1 MMSNHTAEMES
12 DNLIN
17 INRSSSKVRS
27 EVNKVIEE
35 EEKKIVLALAGFKN
49 EMEIKG
55 ARTAGY
61 KVNKGGVDDVD
72 RFDKLMGR
80 MKAVLKG

>member
-49 EMEIKG
+49 EMEI
-55 ARTAGY
+55 
-61 KVNKGGVDDVD
+61 
-72 RFDKLMGR
+72 
-80 MKAVLKG
+80 